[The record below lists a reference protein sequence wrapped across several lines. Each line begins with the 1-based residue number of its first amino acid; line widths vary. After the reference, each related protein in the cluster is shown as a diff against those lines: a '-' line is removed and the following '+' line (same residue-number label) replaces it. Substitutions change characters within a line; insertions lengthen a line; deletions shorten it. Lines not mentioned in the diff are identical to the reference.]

1 MGLRMTEGKK
11 KGLQAVA
18 NERGVIAALAIDQRS
33 ALRGLFAK
41 ETNVPSER
49 VPGETLEQF
58 KAAVSR
64 ILTPHASAILLDPEY
79 GLPAAEQRFK
89 GTGLLLAYEKSGY
102 NKAVPGRLPEL
113 LEDWTATRLAAAGAN
128 AVKLLL
134 YYSSTSAREINDR
147 KHAFVERVGA
157 ECAGV
162 DIPFFLELV
171 SYGEKM
177 EDRGAEFARIKP
189 QVVAQGMEEF
199 SKERY
204 RVNVLKVGVPVNMA
218 FVEGSPDGGNDIL
231 YTRKEAME
239 HYRRAASGSR
249 VPFIYL
255 SEGMRNETFQYAL
268 ELATE
273 SGVKYSGVLCGRA
286 TWQDGVGIFAKSG
299 EKALEEWLRGEG
311 VKNIENVNRALHGA
325 HSWFSAATETACG
338 QRTQEKQPWP
348 RN

>member
-1 MGLRMTEGKK
+1 MDLRMTEGKK

-89 GTGLLLAYEKSGY
+89 GTGLLLAYERSGY

-147 KHAFVERVGA
+147 KHSFVERVGA

-162 DIPFFLELV
+162 DIPFF
-171 SYGEKM
+171 
-177 EDRGAEFARIKP
+177 
-189 QVVAQGMEEF
+189 
-199 SKERY
+199 
-204 RVNVLKVGVPVNMA
+204 
-218 FVEGSPDGGNDIL
+218 
-231 YTRKEAME
+231 
-239 HYRRAASGSR
+239 
-249 VPFIYL
+249 
-255 SEGMRNETFQYAL
+255 
-268 ELATE
+268 
-273 SGVKYSGVLCGRA
+273 
-286 TWQDGVGIFAKSG
+286 W
-299 EKALEEWLRGEG
+299 
-311 VKNIENVNRALHGA
+311 
-325 HSWFSAATETACG
+325 SW
-338 QRTQEKQPWP
+338 
-348 RN
+348 

>member
-11 KGLQAVA
+11 KGLQAIA

-41 ETNVPSER
+41 EMNVPSDS
-49 VPGETLEQF
+49 VPREQLEQF

-64 ILTPHASAILLDPEY
+64 ILTAHASAILLDPEY

-102 NKAVPGRLPEL
+102 DKALPGRLPAL
-113 LEDWTATRLAAAGAN
+113 LGGWTAMRLAAAGAN

-134 YYSSTSAREINDR
+134 YYSSTSAAEINDR
-147 KHAFVERVGA
+147 KQAFVERVGA

-171 SYGEKM
+171 SYGEGM
-177 EDRGAEFARIKP
+177 EDRGADFARIKP

-204 RVNVLKVGVPVNMA
+204 RVDVLKVGVPVNME
-218 FVEGSPDGGNDIL
+218 FVEGSPDAGKDIL
-231 YTRKEAME
+231 YNRKEAVE
-239 HYRRAASGSR
+239 HYTSAASGSK

-273 SGVKYSGVLCGRA
+273 AGVKYSGVLCGRA
-286 TWQDGVGIFAKSG
+286 TWQDGVAILAKSG
-299 EKALEEWLRGEG
+299 EKALEEWLRREG

-325 HSWFSAATETACG
+325 HSWFSGRAETACG
-338 QRTQEKQPWP
+338 ERAQEGQPW
-348 RN
+348 RRD